1 MFLNYHHH
9 LSMIEF
15 EVGYVYQVIDE
26 NYNLDIWKQ
35 TTWTSEPMKKLVSR
49 KLLIFKG
56 YHVDFNKIEC
66 FFPIMRE
73 AWNHI
78 PTIEFLTHQILTIMG
93 SKIETQR
100 IFVLVNILT
109 NLRRCH
115 LQLNNL
121 KKSWIKIHHNDP
133 KVCCK
138 DFLII

>member
-1 MFLNYHHH
+1 
-9 LSMIEF
+9 
-15 EVGYVYQVIDE
+15 
-26 NYNLDIWKQ
+26 
-35 TTWTSEPMKKLVSR
+35 
-49 KLLIFKG
+49 
-56 YHVDFNKIEC
+56 
-66 FFPIMRE
+66 MRE

-133 KVCCK
+133 KVCYK